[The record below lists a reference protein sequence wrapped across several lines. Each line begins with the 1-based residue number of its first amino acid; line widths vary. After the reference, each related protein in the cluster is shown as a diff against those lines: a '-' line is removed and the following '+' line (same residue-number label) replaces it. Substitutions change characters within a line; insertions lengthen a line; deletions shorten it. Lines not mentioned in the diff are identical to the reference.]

1 MVCMTDYIV
10 DACAVIAVAAAT
22 AEPTADAPPYAQPTS
37 PASSSS
43 LQLLPCVRRRPHGS
57 RQLRSSTGKEG
68 LEGTDQLNQTA
79 TEKQQPS
86 ERAGKWVLRDPS
98 THGRTASSS
107 DEFQP
112 TKSYRCHKNIVTNSV
127 DAINDGLTQVLRC

>member
-1 MVCMTDYIV
+1 MVCMTDFIV

-43 LQLLPCVRRRPHGS
+43 SLRLLPCVRRQPHGS
-57 RQLRSSTGKEG
+57 RQLRSSTGK
-68 LEGTDQLNQTA
+68 EGTDQLNQTA

-98 THGRTASSS
+98 THDRTASSS

-112 TKSYRCHKNIVTNSV
+112 TKSYRCHKK
-127 DAINDGLTQVLRC
+127 Q